1 MKITYTSFDGKEFCS
16 EEECLA
22 YEREVDKKEYHK
34 DFVEGPLKKRADF
47 VMDAFLNAS
56 RTHYETDEVLEKKGK
71 DTRYS
76 GATFCGYFYYG
87 ITYLRDDAVD
97 ILIDYIRILENEVHR
112 LENELENK
120 HESK

>member
-56 RTHYETDEVLEKKGK
+56 RTRYETDEVLEKKVK
-71 DTRYS
+71 
-76 GATFCGYFYYG
+76 
-87 ITYLRDDAVD
+87 IQD
-97 ILIDYIRILENEVHR
+97 ILVQPSVEISIMGSLI
-112 LENELENK
+112 
-120 HESK
+120 